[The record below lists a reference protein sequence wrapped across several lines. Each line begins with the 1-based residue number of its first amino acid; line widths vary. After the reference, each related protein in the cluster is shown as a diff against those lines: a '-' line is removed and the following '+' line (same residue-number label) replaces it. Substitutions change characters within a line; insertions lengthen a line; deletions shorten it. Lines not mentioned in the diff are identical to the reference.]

1 MPRCQGSTAGGTAA
15 IRAEFG
21 PWQVHVLRPEP
32 ASGLVYRPSTDSGSL
47 HGSGDVAVVGAWRG
61 RRAGAHG
68 RVPKIQFGV
77 NVHSAAS
84 GVDFERLVR
93 RADVP
98 GFDVFA
104 APDHLGFLA
113 PFAALAAAGM
123 VSARLRLRTYVLNAG
138 FWNPALLAREVA
150 TLDVLSG
157 GRAELGLGA
166 GHMKREHDDAG
177 LAWAPL
183 GEQIRLTEETLA
195 EVGRRLADAAMV
207 PRPVQQPV
215 PVMIGAMSAA
225 GLSVA
230 ARRADIVGFAGLRQI
245 ARRPAGTFTLCSAAQ
260 TRQRV
265 DQVRAHAAG
274 RPYRSDVL
282 LQAVVIGPDPDKTAS
297 QWVAEEPDL
306 TVEQVL
312 DSPFVLLAEDAA
324 HAAAT
329 LRHRQDVYGF
339 DSVTTHQPS
348 LEPLGEVIAAYR
360 AAST

>member
-1 MPRCQGSTAGGTAA
+1 
-15 IRAEFG
+15 
-21 PWQVHVLRPEP
+21 VPE
-32 ASGLVYRPSTDSGSL
+32 
-47 HGSGDVAVVGAWRG
+47 
-61 RRAGAHG
+61 
-68 RVPKIQFGV
+68 IQFAV

-84 GVDFERLVR
+84 RQDFELLVR
-93 RADVP
+93 RADEL

-113 PFAALAAAGM
+113 PFAALTAAGM
-123 VSARLRLRTYVLNAG
+123 ISARLRLRTYVLNAG

-166 GHMKREHDDAG
+166 GHMKREHDDAR
-177 LAWAPL
+177 LPWAPL
-183 GEQIRLTEETLA
+183 AERIRQLEDTLA
-195 EVGRRLADAAMV
+195 EVRRRLADTASV

-230 ARRADIVGFAGLRQI
+230 ARHADIVGFAGLRQI
-245 ARRPAGTFTLCSAAQ
+245 ARRPPGTFTLSSAAE

-265 DQVRAHAAG
+265 DQVRAQAAG

-282 LQAVVIGPDPDKTAS
+282 LQAVVIDQDPDKTAA
-297 QWVAEEPDL
+297 QWVTEEPDL
-306 TVEQVL
+306 TADQVL

-324 HAAAT
+324 HAAAI
-329 LRHRQDVYGF
+329 LRRRHDQYGF

-348 LEPLGEVIAAYR
+348 LESLGQVIAAYR
-360 AAST
+360 GTST